1 MVFAAMRTAAVL
13 PVKRFSRAKQRLSE
27 NVAAEQRL
35 ALARAMV
42 ADVLL
47 ALHRTPSIELTI
59 VVSGERSLAP
69 VAADRGAVLIADDL
83 ESGQSAAVVRGVE
96 RALADGFERVLC
108 VPGDCPGLDPAELEE
123 LLAVDCGAAIAAGA
137 RPATGARAACG
148 AVVVIP
154 DRHGTGTNGLLLTPP
169 DVIEPAFGEGSCARH
184 LALARAAGVA
194 PRVAR
199 PPSLLLDVDTRAD
212 LDALRA
218 HLEGAG
224 ASCSRTR
231 EVLERHLN
239 TRATPLATGA

>member
-1 MVFAAMRTAAVL
+1 MVFGTMRTAAVL
-13 PVKRFSRAKQRLSE
+13 PVKRFSRAKQRLSA
-27 NVAAEQRL
+27 NVPAEQRL
-35 ALARAMV
+35 ALAGAMV

-59 VVSGERSLAP
+59 VVSGEPSLAP
-69 VAADRGAVLIADDL
+69 IAADRGAVLIADDV

-108 VPGDCPGLDPAELEE
+108 VPGDCPGVDPAELEQ
-123 LLAVDCGAAIAAGA
+123 LLAVDGDAAIAASA
-137 RPATGARAACG
+137 SPATGARAPGG

-169 DVIEPAFGEGSCARH
+169 DVIEPAFGEGSCERH
-184 LALARAAGVA
+184 LALACAAGVV
-194 PRVAR
+194 PLLAR

-224 ASCSRTR
+224 ASSSRTR
-231 EVLERHLN
+231 EVLERHLK
-239 TRATPLATGA
+239 TRATPLATST